1 MNLLPHLT
9 AAALLFGSAAAV
21 QASGSYT
28 SRPPTP
34 PSSSQKVDRTQYN
47 LGQKVF
53 NGKTKPTTADATT
66 QRPRLEALQA
76 QLPAS
81 VAAKKNLPTLAGT
94 LSDDQLVALE
104 YYVRERYPVK

>member
-1 MNLLPHLT
+1 MNPLPILFG
-9 AAALLFGSAAAV
+9 AALLLSSTAFV
-21 QASGSYT
+21 HASGSYT

-34 PSSSQKVDRTQYN
+34 PSQSQKVDRTQYN

-53 NGKTKPTTADATT
+53 NGKTKPTTADATA

-94 LSDDQLVALE
+94 LSDDQLAALE